1 MEVFMLLVIDIGNT
15 NLTFGLFDGEEIC
28 HKFRLTT
35 SLPRTSDE
43 FGVQIMEQLS
53 HQRGTAEEVEDV
65 IICSVVPKVMYS
77 LTSGIK
83 KYLKCDPMV
92 VGQGTRSGIRI
103 ATTNPMEIGAD
114 RVVDAVGAYFLY
126 GGPVIVIDYGTATTY
141 DLVTADG
148 ALVAGVTAPGIRI
161 SAKALWSNAAKLPE
175 IEIVKPKSILAKT
188 TITSMQA
195 GLVYGTIG
203 QTEYIIDRFREES
216 GYDGIKVV
224 ATGGLG
230 RIISEGTDKIDV
242 YDPELTLKGMRLIYE
257 RTKADE

>member
-1 MEVFMLLVIDIGNT
+1 MLLAIDIGNT
-15 NLTFGLFDGEEIC
+15 NLTFGLFDGDKIL

-43 FGVQIMEQLS
+43 FGVQIVEQLS
-53 HQRGTAEEVEDV
+53 HQNVSADDVHDV
-65 IICSVVPKVMYS
+65 IVCSVVPKIMYS
-77 LTSGIK
+77 LNSGIK
-83 KYLKCDPMV
+83 KYLKCDPMI
-92 VGQGTRSGIRI
+92 VGQGTKSGIRI
-103 ATTNPMEIGAD
+103 ATTNPMEIGSD

-126 GGPVIVIDYGTATTY
+126 GGPIIVIDYGTATTY

-148 ALVAGVTAPGIRI
+148 SFIAGVTAPGIRI

-175 IEIVKPKSILAKT
+175 IEIVKPDSILAKT

-203 QTEYIIDRFREES
+203 QTEYIIDKFKEES
-216 GYDGIKVV
+216 GFEGVKVV

-230 RIISEGTDKIDV
+230 RIIAEGTDKIDV
-242 YDPELTLKGMRLIYE
+242 YDPELTLNGMRLIYE
-257 RTKADE
+257 RTKGQE